1 MKENN
6 PLSPHIQIYNWHISS
21 LISISHRITGI
32 INIILIT
39 LICLWTALLLL
50 GDINYELIQK
60 FFETFFGKF
69 LIMGTV
75 WSFSFQILSE
85 IRHLFWD
92 LGLGFEL
99 KTSNITGLLVIF
111 GSFVLTILIFTLGSS
126 VILMPLMLWF
136 LFNLVSYY
144 DKSYDE
150 VLLFFTSQPTKFL
163 FSLFIIFAYFYSSLS
178 ISEVFE
184 DYIESE
190 KLKYVAN
197 RLLYLFAIIIPIS
210 TLLLLFK
217 LSL

>member
-1 MKENN
+1 
-6 PLSPHIQIYNWHISS
+6 
-21 LISISHRITGI
+21 
-32 INIILIT
+32 
-39 LICLWTALLLL
+39 
-50 GDINYELIQK
+50 
-60 FFETFFGKF
+60 
-69 LIMGTV
+69 
-75 WSFSFQILSE
+75 
-85 IRHLFWD
+85 
-92 LGLGFEL
+92 
-99 KTSNITGLLVIF
+99 
-111 GSFVLTILIFTLGSS
+111 
-126 VILMPLMLWF
+126 MLWF